1 MRARN
6 PSPLVPW
13 VLSAAMAFAPSALA
27 EPAKPK
33 TIPKKAPR
41 IAVEPMTHDFG
52 TLLPMRTVQKEF
64 TIRNVGKKDLVIL
77 GVSTTCGCTVA
88 EMETKV
94 IKPGHTTP
102 LKVNLETRGAK
113 GRMSRSVLVR
123 SNDPVR
129 AVVEVK
135 IHATVTTT
143 AK

>member
-1 MRARN
+1 MNRLARTCR
-6 PSPLVPW
+6 VPW
-13 VLSAAMAFAPSALA
+13 VLAVALVVAPSALA

-88 EMETKV
+88 EMETTV

-113 GRMSRSVLVR
+113 GRLARSVLVR

-135 IHATVTTT
+135 IQATVTTT